1 MASFATL
8 LISTVPLVQGLD
20 GEATEPMIKELE
32 DDREEDQDPELEFA
46 IAGVMQECG
55 GLEIVVNM
63 VQVLDDLRDYVYP
76 FRVCTFLSGGFI
88 MLYSSCGYFLSQRPQ
103 PVLSCICLCMKVN
116 YKVAV
121 I

>member
-1 MASFATL
+1 MLALFATL
-8 LISTVPLVQGLD
+8 LILMVPFVQGLD

-63 VQVLDDLRDYVYP
+63 VQVLDDLRDCVYP
-76 FRVCTFLSGGFI
+76 FCVCIFLSGGF
-88 MLYSSCGYFLSQRPQ
+88 MTLYSSCFVFLSQRPQ
-103 PVLSCICLCMKVN
+103 SLL
-116 YKVAV
+116 
-121 I
+121 

>member
-1 MASFATL
+1 MLDVSVLNRL
-8 LISTVPLVQGLD
+8 LSSCGRLLLSLFSTILILAVLFVQGLD

-63 VQVLDDLRDYVYP
+63 VQVHHH
-76 FRVCTFLSGGFI
+76 FR
-88 MLYSSCGYFLSQRPQ
+88 GYMHIF
-103 PVLSCICLCMKVN
+103 
-116 YKVAV
+116 
-121 I
+121 

>member
-1 MASFATL
+1 MLKARTGVICS
-8 LISTVPLVQGLD
+8 LIDINSPIVQGLD

-63 VQVLDDLRDYVYP
+63 VQVLDHLRVH
-76 FRVCTFLSGGFI
+76 G
-88 MLYSSCGYFLSQRPQ
+88 
-103 PVLSCICLCMKVN
+103 
-116 YKVAV
+116 
-121 I
+121 